1 MTPEDIS
8 QVTVAQVG
16 SPVNETTSCCLVAIN
31 EARDQAANYK
41 DSSGLLMPNNS
52 GLAGGRNPPPTLVC
66 DPLGSTVMYL
76 TTSAVTPPRVFIR
89 NMCTPWETA
98 TARLWGLAC
107 FWNQAQVATTGT
119 AVFVGL
125 PHSFTVQPQRHTF
138 GFNWRSHSRNPKFS
152 AVWSSPQCSV

>member
-52 GLAGGRNPPPTLVC
+52 GLAGGRNPPPHPSLRSFGKHGNVPHHVSSDTPTGPHQKYVHTLRDSDSASVGTGLFLE
-66 DPLGSTVMYL
+66 PGS
-76 TTSAVTPPRVFIR
+76 S
-89 NMCTPWETA
+89 
-98 TARLWGLAC
+98 G
-107 FWNQAQVATTGT
+107 
-119 AVFVGL
+119 
-125 PHSFTVQPQRHTF
+125 HSFC
-138 GFNWRSHSRNPKFS
+138 WAS
-152 AVWSSPQCSV
+152 AQLHCSAPEAHVWF